1 MRKRFILLIDFSE
14 TSRNLIEYG
23 CDWASQVGG
32 EVLLLHQTSI
42 QIPAFTDD
50 KQRDEIAMK
59 SNEEAEQKLR
69 DIASGIIPAMT
80 EVSYLATE
88 KDLQHTLSDL
98 LEQSFENLILAG
110 LKKYSFIK
118 KFFLRNTII
127 HTIENTENALVAIPS
142 TLSDYNHQ
150 NIYVGIS
157 DKYQLNLFEFNRFL
171 NFIDPENAKIVFFNL
186 SRPDEDTV
194 EVEKLL
200 KEHADMFSKKFKTF
214 HEIYVSS
221 NPSKN
226 VQNVI
231 SGKSNDL
238 LVVQKG
244 ERLLTDYLFR
254 KFLVNDLVY
263 GAETPLIIL
272 P

>member
-14 TSRNLIEYG
+14 TSKNLIEYG
-23 CDWASQVGG
+23 CDWASQVNG
-32 EVLLLHQTSI
+32 EVLLLHHTSV

-50 KQRDEIAMK
+50 KERNLLIQKAND
-59 SNEEAEQKLR
+59 EAESKLR
-69 DIASGIIPAMT
+69 KIANGIIPAMT
-80 EVSYLATE
+80 EVSYRATE
-88 KDLQHTLSDL
+88 QDLQHSLNDL

-118 KFFLRNTII
+118 KFFLKNTII
-127 HTIENTENALVAIPS
+127 HTIENTDNTLVAIPS
-142 TLSDYNHQ
+142 TLSDYRHQ

-171 NFIDPENAKIVFFNL
+171 NFVDSKETRIVFFNL
-186 SRPDEDTV
+186 SRPDEDTT

-200 KEHADMFSKKFKTF
+200 KEHADMFSEKYRTF
-214 HEIYVSS
+214 YEVYVSS

-254 KFLVNDLVY
+254 KFLINDLVY
-263 GAETPLIIL
+263 GAETPLIVL